1 MAGKSSTSLTDNEWT
16 LMNIVWELKRCA
28 ARDACKLAE
37 ERHGWAASTTKTYLS
52 RLVEKGRLKATRIGN
67 SFLYEPKTSL
77 SASLREAADHLLGK
91 MPGSLGGPLLAY
103 MIGKTPL
110 GADDVAELKRILAE
124 AEDEPP
130 TGDKQP

>member
-1 MAGKSSTSLTDNEWT
+1 MAGKPASSLTDNEWF

-67 SFLYEPKTSL
+67 SFLYEPKSSL
-77 SASLREAADHLLGK
+77 GASLREAADQLLEK
-91 MPGSLGGPLLAY
+91 MPGAFGGPLLAY

-110 GADDVAELKRILAE
+110 GADDVAALRKVLEE
-124 AEDEPP
+124 AEDDPDDGGGRP
-130 TGDKQP
+130 

>member
-1 MAGKSSTSLTDNEWT
+1 MAGKPSGSYTHNEWL

-37 ERHGWAASTTKTYLS
+37 ERHGWAASTTKTYLA

-67 SFLYEPKTSL
+67 SFLYEPKASL
-77 SASLREAADHLLGK
+77 SASLREAADHLLEK
-91 MPGSLGGPLLAY
+91 MPGAFGGPLLAY
-103 MIGKTPL
+103 MIGKARL
-110 GADDVAELKRILAE
+110 GAEDVAELKRVLAE